1 MKDLIE
7 NFISLLADA
16 PKWLKAV
23 ATALL
28 SVLIGLLVWMSFTAC
43 GAVTRA
49 TVRNTADGTSTS
61 VTISTN
67 NPTSWTVS
75 PDVELNHK

>member
-7 NFISLLADA
+7 KFVFLLADS
-16 PKWLKAV
+16 PKWIRV
-23 ATALL
+23 VSTVLL
-28 SVLIGLLVWMSFTAC
+28 SILIGLLVWMSFTSC

-75 PDVELNHK
+75 PDVKLNNK

>member
-1 MKDLIE
+1 MKDLIDK
-7 NFISLLADA
+7 FVSLLADA
-16 PKWLKAV
+16 PAWIRAI

-28 SVLIGLLVWMSFTAC
+28 SILIGLLVWMSFTSC

-75 PDVELNHK
+75 PDVELNNK